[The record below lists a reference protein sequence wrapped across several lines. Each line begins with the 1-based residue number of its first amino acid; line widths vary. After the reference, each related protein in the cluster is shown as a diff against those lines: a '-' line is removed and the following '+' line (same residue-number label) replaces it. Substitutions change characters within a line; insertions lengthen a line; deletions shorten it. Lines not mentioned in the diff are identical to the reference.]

1 MTVSDEGFLRGDGF
15 EAVLAILC
23 CYDYGA
29 NSSETAE
36 KIATDHC
43 GSQWKWDRNLQG
55 FQW

>member
-1 MTVSDEGFLRGDGF
+1 MAASDEGFLRGDGF
-15 EAVLAILC
+15 EAVLATFC
-23 CYDYGA
+23 CYDYGP
-29 NSSETAE
+29 NSSETTE

>member
-1 MTVSDEGFLRGDGF
+1 MTASDEGFLRGDGV